1 MSPTTGA
8 ASAAPTSHASNS
20 LLLSKG
26 VSRLE
31 ITLKLTTAILALAAG
46 VYTYLGV
53 RELLNGSPTMVF
65 FAAVIYSVAVS
76 VGIYAF
82 WIFLMQ
88 FMPHVVDRTGRAL
101 MFGCMLLGS
110 LMIVA
115 MSSWLNASA
124 LAGAPRSSSIWRSP
138 CRTIPAIS
146 TSANTNA
153 IAAQGLLPDIQLASA
168 RFSKLADAER
178 AGSLTGTAGSGTVV
192 QLLTQMSGQLDSL
205 GQEVQAS
212 GKRVSGTVRTGRQES
227 REDARADLRPRT
239 DRGAQRR
246 IRVGV
251 AGADGRDRQS
261 AADLGGACREARG
274 GFADIGL
281 HRAGRRRPTADLAER
296 QTAVVGK
303 VESSI
308 AAQAA
313 SLRRP
318 PTRSWRCRASSRHGS
333 SRCRPPK
340 RAALC
345 RRLHSELGRRDLDR
359 PDAGGAGADPVRRAC
374 RDPARRASG
383 SQRIRHDGGRTGRGD
398 ADGARGCGSATD
410 SAVEEIETAPDAR
423 TRRGI
428 RGIGRERHRAV
439 GGAANQIAPRHAGY
453 LATVSARVHDFLAD
467 NPDEAMLRWLFP
479 QCRHGDGH
487 RARGSISPA

>member
-1 MSPTTGA
+1 MPTTNDL
-8 ASAAPTSHASNS
+8 AAPAATARASNS

-26 VSRLE
+26 VARLE

-53 RELLNGSPTMVF
+53 RELLNGSPTTVF

-82 WIFLMQ
+82 WVFLMH

-124 LAGAPRSSSIWRSP
+124 LAGAA
-138 CRTIPAIS
+138 AIQQHLAI
-146 TSANTNA
+146 TVQNYTRDLDTANSNA
-153 IAAQGLLPDIQLASA
+153 IAAQGLLPDIQLASS
-168 RFSKLADAER
+168 RFSRLADAER

-212 GKRVSGTVRTGRQES
+212 GKRVSALFEQGGKHLAKMRELISDRGPISTRSDAFATESLALSGVITNLQQTSVAPAVKRAATSLSSGFIAPAAGGRTT
-227 REDARADLRPRT
+227 DRAD
-239 DRGAQRR
+239 
-246 IRVGV
+246 
-251 AGADGRDRQS
+251 
-261 AADLGGACREARG
+261 
-274 GFADIGL
+274 
-281 HRAGRRRPTADLAER
+281 R

-313 SLRRP
+313 SLSEAADKILALPRVEPARFQTMSPAEAVLRYAGDFIPSWAGAISIDLMPAVLVLILCVVHAAIRREGMP
-318 PTRSWRCRASSRHGS
+318 AFSASGMTAGELV
-333 SRCRPPK
+333 
-340 RAALC
+340 AALQMA
-345 RRLHSELGRRDLDR
+345 RE
-359 PDAGGAGADPVRRAC
+359 VEE
-374 RDPARRASG
+374 ARRVARHDIVEPATDEPASG
-383 SQRIRHDGGRTGRGD
+383 
-398 ADGARGCGSATD
+398 ATT
-410 SAVEEIETAPDAR
+410 AVDENVTS
-423 TRRGI
+423 
-428 RGIGRERHRAV
+428 
-439 GGAANQIAPRHAGY
+439 
-453 LATVSARVHDFLAD
+453 LSSARHTK
-467 NPDEAMLRWLFP
+467 
-479 QCRHGDGH
+479 
-487 RARGSISPA
+487 